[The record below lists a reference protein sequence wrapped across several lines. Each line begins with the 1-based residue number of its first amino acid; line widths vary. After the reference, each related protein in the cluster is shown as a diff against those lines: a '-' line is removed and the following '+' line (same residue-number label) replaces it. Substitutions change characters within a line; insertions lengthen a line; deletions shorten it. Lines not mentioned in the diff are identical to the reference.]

1 MSWKFW
7 RKFWKSSDEDTIV
20 EQAIEKIKDS
30 INKHEFPCSSDN
42 CLVRAACT
50 KACDKIEMDDHKV
63 KELFEK
69 FEVCPDCGSEN
80 FMEGP
85 SGGGAVNVKCRGC
98 GHWFNLGLPLFI
110 QRIHIGSNGRF
121 YD

>member
-1 MSWKFW
+1 MKWD
-7 RKFWKSSDEDTIV
+7 FWKRFWKKPTEEVKQIV
-20 EQAIEKIKDS
+20 EKVNPPEEY
-30 INKHEFPCSSDN
+30 EFPCSSDN
-42 CLVRAACT
+42 CLVRMACT
-50 KACDKIEMDDHKV
+50 KPCEKIEMDDNKV

-69 FEVCPDCGSEN
+69 YEACPDCGSEN

-110 QRIHIGSNGRF
+110 QRIHISNGRF